1 MGPQLALT
9 YDDEAL
15 FTSIAPN
22 QSITTQHRVTALYDF
37 RALGTGEFTFIPIVQ
52 LCPSEQPEPVHVS
65 SAITM
70 TVTED
75 VAGPRLDKRAAIAS
89 CTTNTTQLDILTA
102 AYHESKILAAEA
114 SRHVTSNP
122 TGPLFASYFKE
133 K

>member
-1 MGPQLALT
+1 
-9 YDDEAL
+9 
-15 FTSIAPN
+15 
-22 QSITTQHRVTALYDF
+22 
-37 RALGTGEFTFIPIVQ
+37 
-52 LCPSEQPEPVHVS
+52 
-65 SAITM
+65 M